1 MTDSFL
7 KNNIPTNEV
16 KRSKYRFQSEIQQ
29 MMFVFGEVSDPLPET
44 TTLVEDIIR
53 SQVIEIIIQASA
65 QASRKN
71 SRYLTAEDI
80 IFLIRHDHAKVN
92 RLRSFLS
99 WKDVRKNTKDGT
111 GDPVEEVVEDTNS
124 VGRLYRSMIKLPWE
138 LWNQYSDAMVKS
150 SNNQD
155 EESDNDEELEAYK
168 DSIQRL
174 KEADD
179 ITKAMTREEYVHYS
193 ECRQASFTYRK
204 NKRYREWAS
213 ISSLVEMKPNDDI
226 VDCLGFLTYEIISK
240 LTTLALK
247 IKTDIME
254 AEGKKEEEN
263 MSLVSGIKRKR
274 KEDEKDDNKDSQ
286 DTSTS
291 TLSPSITATDFVTV
305 NTANNIKN
313 NDKEGTGLFS
323 LPLTE
328 QTPLLPEHIY
338 EAFRRLQQVQQPMK
352 NFRGGLI
359 RTKNILIL

>member
-1 MTDSFL
+1 
-7 KNNIPTNEV
+7 
-16 KRSKYRFQSEIQQ
+16 
-29 MMFVFGEVSDPLPET
+29 
-44 TTLVEDIIR
+44 
-53 SQVIEIIIQASA
+53 
-65 QASRKN
+65 
-71 SRYLTAEDI
+71 
-80 IFLIRHDHAKVN
+80 
-92 RLRSFLS
+92 
-99 WKDVRKNTKDGT
+99 
-111 GDPVEEVVEDTNS
+111 
-124 VGRLYRSMIKLPWE
+124 MIKLPWE

-150 SNNQD
+150 ANNQD

-274 KEDEKDDNKDSQ
+274 KEDEKVEEEKKFRLQYGKNKENEDQQNEEKEKEKEKDKMDIITIENKDDNKNSQ
-286 DTSTS
+286 DVSTS
-291 TLSPSITATDFVTV
+291 ISSPSIVATDFVTA
-305 NTANNIKN
+305 NTENNIKN
-313 NDKEGTGLFS
+313 NDNNTNDIKDSSNNNNDKSINHSTTTSTSSSSQDTPNDNNNIKNKNKSKEEEEGTGLFS

-338 EAFRRLQQVQQPMK
+338 EAFRRLQQLQQPMK
-352 NFRGGLI
+352 NFRGGLV